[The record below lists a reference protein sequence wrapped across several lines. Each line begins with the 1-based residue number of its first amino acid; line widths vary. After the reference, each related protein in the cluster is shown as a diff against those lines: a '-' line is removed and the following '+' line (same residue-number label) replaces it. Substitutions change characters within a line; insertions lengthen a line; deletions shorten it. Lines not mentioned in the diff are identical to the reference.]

1 MPTTIAV
8 IFDFDDTL
16 APDSTSGYLDH
27 IGEDVPKFWHE
38 SVDPLV
44 KDGWDPVTA
53 YIYRLIELS
62 KSKPPGRR
70 ITRQTLTDFGDVI
83 PYYTGVP
90 DLFSNLKKEA
100 RLITKETKIDIS
112 LEFFIISSGLDEILQ
127 ALSIRKHF
135 TATWG
140 NKLLYTGID
149 EEITFPKS
157 IISFTDKTRYLF
169 QISKGITGE
178 EFAGRPFEVNKK
190 LAPDNYAIPFTQM
203 IFVGDGYTDVPCF
216 SLVKKYGG
224 IPLAVYDKK
233 KRERWSRAWQF
244 SEDNRVMQFAS
255 TDYRRSSDLYSL
267 LVMSIERIATG
278 IAIEGRASP

>member
-1 MPTTIAV
+1 MTNTIAI

-27 IGEDVPKFWHE
+27 IGEDVREFWRND
-38 SVDPLV
+38 VDPRV

-62 KSKPPGRR
+62 KSHSPGRR
-70 ITRQTLTDFGDVI
+70 ITRKTLSDFGAVI
-83 PYYTGVP
+83 PYYEGVTG
-90 DLFSNLKKEA
+90 LFSNLKKEA
-100 RLITKETKIDIS
+100 LLITKETKIDIS

-135 TATWG
+135 TAAWG
-140 NKLLYTGID
+140 NKLLYTGTG
-149 EEITFPKS
+149 EEIAFPKS

-178 EFAGRPFEVNKK
+178 DFSGRPFEVNKK
-190 LAPDNYAIPFTQM
+190 LSPDKYAIPFTQM

-216 SLVKKYGG
+216 SLIKKYGG

-233 KRERWSRAWQF
+233 MRERWTRAWQF
-244 SEDNRVMQFAS
+244 SEDNRVMHFAS
-255 TDYRRSSDLYSL
+255 TDYRQSSDLYSL
-267 LVMSIERIATG
+267 LVMSIERIAMG
-278 IAIEGRASP
+278 IAI